1 MTWGIFPEQGSKLS
15 LLSWQVDSLLLSH
28 RGSPT
33 RCRSFS
39 VSQMGF
45 FFCGGFILRP
55 ALPFDVSSHPSF
67 LFSSKRT
74 GSLILLAS
82 PRTASCSPTLSLVPV
97 HECLCPFVN
106 QTSATGLGHGVSPSR
121 LQGWGMHASQQT
133 DAHSTSG
140 GAERK
145 REGRVYVLEEKV
157 EAAAAVNGGFNL
169 LQYGMKAFMC
179 IYLLSSFTGKEM
191 SLRAVK

>member
-1 MTWGIFPEQGSKLS
+1 
-15 LLSWQVDSLLLSH
+15 
-28 RGSPT
+28 
-33 RCRSFS
+33 
-39 VSQMGF
+39 MGNAR
-45 FFCGGFILRP
+45 IPADRRP
-55 ALPFDVSSHPSF
+55 QH
-67 LFSSKRT
+67 
-74 GSLILLAS
+74 
-82 PRTASCSPTLSLVPV
+82 
-97 HECLCPFVN
+97 
-106 QTSATGLGHGVSPSR
+106 Q
-121 LQGWGMHASQQT
+121 W
-133 DAHSTSG
+133 TSG